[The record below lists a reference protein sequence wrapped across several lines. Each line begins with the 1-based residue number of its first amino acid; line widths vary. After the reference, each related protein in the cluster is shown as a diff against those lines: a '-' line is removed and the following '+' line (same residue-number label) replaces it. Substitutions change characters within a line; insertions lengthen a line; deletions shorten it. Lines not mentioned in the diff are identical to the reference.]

1 VREIGYY
8 LTKSDYREFYVMV
21 CARRLWKVCLIGGA
35 LLTGL
40 NAWVDYCWCNYITIH
55 AVLLDALWGFGIA
68 VAACFG
74 VLLLNAKYAGRIHD
88 SLEPIAKGQTI
99 SWDEEAV
106 RLGSDFYSAAYPWSL
121 FKQSR
126 ETKSVIAAYL
136 TSVSPLLFPKR
147 VMSQEELAELRSH
160 LLSAKKV

>member
-21 CARRLWKVCLIGGA
+21 CARRLWKVCLIGG
-35 LLTGL
+35 
-40 NAWVDYCWCNYITIH
+40 
-55 AVLLDALWGFGIA
+55 
-68 VAACFG
+68 AACFG